1 MLESFACFPGSN
13 HLSFRGMQTLRPWL
27 AMVIVGATF
36 APLTVMA
43 TGFGAGA
50 AGLPRFVAQANGA
63 ARPQGPAA
71 SSAADRIAGLERTVD
86 GLRGEARI
94 NRELAAQ
101 LRERLARAE
110 EAGRWTLPLL
120 AGVLFLTGLAA
131 WLAWRLKSARRTRL
145 PGWTVVGLQPQPLSS
160 TGSLREPPV
169 SKPQTS
175 PIPFAAAPP
184 RPNEALRRAAVPRLQ
199 QPPGMEDTQPLSPR
213 SAYELALAR
222 SQALAAR
229 GSGEGGEGVYRE
241 VSIEELID
249 LDQQAEF
256 FVVLGQD
263 AAAVERL
270 VEHLRQT
277 GGSSP
282 LPYLKLLEIYRRRG
296 ARTEYERMRARFNQ
310 RFSAFAPDWDADL
323 QNGRTLESYPGVMP
337 RLQQAWGRPLD
348 AMAELDALLFRRSRG
363 ELFELPAYREALL
376 LYSIA
381 RDLLDREVAG
391 ADHVDLLLPLPEGVE
406 FGATT
411 PSPYLGL
418 DTRDSGFVPP
428 DLGAEEGPVST
439 PASLDLDL
447 SSDAGRPASIFDT
460 IDPLDENPAAARPR
474 P

>member
-1 MLESFACFPGSN
+1 M
-13 HLSFRGMQTLRPWL
+13 HTKRPWL
-27 AMVIVGATF
+27 AMVFAGATL
-36 APLTVMA
+36 APLTA
-43 TGFGAGA
+43 LA
-50 AGLPRFVAQANGA
+50 AGPGAEAPVLVAQANGA
-63 ARPQGPAA
+63 SRPPAPAA
-71 SSAADRIAGLERTVD
+71 SGVADRIAGLERTVD
-86 GLRGEARI
+86 GLRGEARA

-110 EAGRWTLPLL
+110 ETGRWTLPLL

-131 WLAWRLKSARRTRL
+131 WLAWRLNSTRRGRQ
-145 PGWTVVGLQPQPLSS
+145 PAWPAGSSQPQVLSGAGALS
-160 TGSLREPPV
+160 DPPT

-175 PIPFAAAPP
+175 PIPFVASSPPAVVSGTRPRPAAP
-184 RPNEALRRAAVPRLQ
+184 RAAP

-213 SAYELALAR
+213 SAYELAMAR

-229 GSGEGGEGVYRE
+229 AEASEGVIRE

-263 AAAVERL
+263 AAAVELL

-296 ARTEYERMRARFNQ
+296 ARAEYERMRARFNQ
-310 RFSAFAPDWDADL
+310 RFGAFAPEWDNDL
-323 QNGRTLESYPGVMP
+323 QSGRTLESYPGVVP
-337 RLQQAWGRPLD
+337 RLQQVWARPLD
-348 AMAELDALLFRRSRG
+348 AMAELDALLFRRARG

-376 LYSIA
+376 LYSMA

-391 ADHVDLLLPLPEGVE
+391 TGHVDLLLPLPEGND
-406 FGATT
+406 FGVTT

-418 DTRDSGFVPP
+418 ERDSAFAPADLP
-428 DLGAEEGPVST
+428 DDR
-439 PASLDLDL
+439 PAASGLDLDL
-447 SSDAGRPASIFDT
+447 SSEAGRPASIFDT
-460 IDPLDENPAAARPR
+460 LDPLDETAPAPKSPSARP
-474 P
+474 